1 MKPEFLI
8 GKLLYFLISVLFL
21 SETAAQQLRFD
32 SHNYE
37 IGMPKR
43 IFLFQRVKS
52 QLVLELHYC
61 TSLHKEASHF
71 PKETHWKRNNEKV
84 KFEIYFNHSDFS
96 WLLYVST
103 ISKKQKFL
111 RLFFPVLICSIGKEL

>member
-1 MKPEFLI
+1 MLNEIEPEFLI
-8 GKLLYFLISVLFL
+8 GKLLYFLLSALFL

-61 TSLHKEASHF
+61 TSLQKETLHF
-71 PKETHWKRNNEKV
+71 PKETSWKRKSLKYISITV
-84 KFEIYFNHSDFS
+84 ISHGFCMF
-96 WLLYVST
+96 LT
-103 ISKKQKFL
+103 ILKWHMQIVYSCANL
-111 RLFFPVLICSIGKEL
+111 